1 MALHYYVIRQYT
13 ENNERK
19 TPANYAYATRAE
31 AEKQY
36 ALMVSAMWGRE
47 VDKDEPTMVCDCESV
62 ELGTIEQGRIKRE
75 YLAHEKSEEEPVE
88 EPEEPEEQE

>member
-13 ENNERK
+13 ESGERK
-19 TPANYAYATRAE
+19 TPQNYPYATRAE

-36 ALMVSAMWGRE
+36 NLMLAAAWGRE
-47 VDKDEPTMVCDCESV
+47 VDKDNPEMVCELESI

-75 YLAHEKSEEEPVE
+75 TLVHEKSEPVVAE
-88 EPEEPEEQE
+88 VESE